1 MAAKTSRADRGQDR
15 YLALVRQFPLRP
27 IRSERELDAAIEMMN
42 SLIDQ
47 DSRNDAEEDYLDV
60 LSDLVKR
67 YESEEHPMPTV
78 GDSDLL
84 RHLIEAR
91 EVSQAVV
98 AAATGMAES
107 TISEVLAGKR
117 GLNRTHIGLLA
128 RYFNISP
135 AAFAFE

>member
-1 MAAKTSRADRGQDR
+1 MASKTTRTDHGKDR
-15 YLALVRQFPLRP
+15 YLALVRRFPLRP
-27 IRSERELDAAIEMMN
+27 IRSEGELDSAIAAMN
-42 SLIDQ
+42 ALIDQ
-47 DSRNDAEEDYLDV
+47 GSRNEAEEDYLDV

-67 YESEEHPMPTV
+67 YECEEHPMPPV

-98 AAATGMAES
+98 AAATGIAES
-107 TISEVLAGKR
+107 TISEVLASKR

>member
-1 MAAKTSRADRGQDR
+1 MKDR

-27 IRSERELDAAIEMMN
+27 IRSERELDAAIVMMN
-42 SLIDQ
+42 SLLDQ
-47 DSRNDAEEDYLDV
+47 DSRNDAEADYLDV

-67 YESEEHPMPTV
+67 YESEEHPMPAV
-78 GDSDLL
+78 GDRDLL

-91 EVSQAVV
+91 EISQAVA
-98 AAATGMAES
+98 AAATGIAES
-107 TISEVLAGKR
+107 TISAVLAGKR